1 METTAPV
8 ADGHGAA
15 PAAAPEV
22 QTSWHSGFDQETSG
36 WLENRGLT
44 KLDEKSA
51 IPELVKG
58 FRNAEKYIGTPA
70 DKLVKIPDW
79 DKADKVELDQIYSK
93 LGRPNDPK
101 EYNIQVPD
109 GQPRDYADA
118 AQAKFHEI
126 GLSVRQANAL
136 VEWNNGQAQA
146 IIENQSTSK
155 AQAMK
160 DQEAGLR
167 NEWGDAYD
175 KYDSMAANA
184 INSLG
189 VKDNQLAALRDS
201 LGFDGAMKLF
211 ANIGEKIGE
220 AQYVSGEGRGGN
232 GPMTPAQAASKLA
245 QLKKDK
251 EWVNKYLAGNAEVN
265 AEMNRLQNISSPGF
279 IQF

>member
-101 EYNIQVPD
+101 EYNIPVPEGTSPD
-109 GQPRDYADA
+109 FADW
-118 AQAKFHEI
+118 AKGTFHEA
-126 GLSVRQANAL
+126 GLSARQASA
-136 VEWNNGQAQA
+136 VTAKWNEYVAGMMEGDGA
-146 IIENQSTSK
+146 SK

-175 KYDSMAANA
+175 KYDSVAANA
-184 INSLG
+184 IQSLG
-189 VKDNQLAALRDS
+189 LKDTQLAALRDS
-201 LGFDGAMKLF
+201 LGFDGAMKMF

-232 GPMTPAQAASKLA
+232 GPMTPAQAVSKIS
-245 QLKKDK
+245 QLQGDK
-251 EWVNKYLAGNAEVN
+251 EWVSKYLAGNVESRN
-265 AEMNRLQNISSPGF
+265 EMERLMKMAYPV
-279 IQF
+279 

>member
-15 PAAAPEV
+15 PAAAPEAP
-22 QTSWHSGFDQETSG
+22 TSWHSGFDQETSG

-70 DKLVKIPDW
+70 DKLLKIPDW

-101 EYNIQVPD
+101 EYNIPVPD
-109 GQPRDYADA
+109 GQPRDFADW
-118 AQAKFHEI
+118 AQGIFHEA
-126 GLSVRQANAL
+126 GLSTRQANA
-136 VEWNNGQAQA
+136 VTSKWNEYVAGMM
-146 IIENQSTSK
+146 EGDGVSK

-175 KYDSMAANA
+175 KYDSIAANA
-184 INSLG
+184 IQSLG
-189 VKDNQLAALRDS
+189 LKDTQLAALRDS
-201 LGFDGAMKLF
+201 LGFDGAMKMF

-220 AQYVSGEGRGGN
+220 AQYVSGEGRSGN
-232 GPMTPAQAASKLA
+232 GPMTPAQAVSKIS
-245 QLKKDK
+245 QLQGDK
-251 EWVNKYLAGNAEVN
+251 EWVSKYLAGNVESRN
-265 AEMNRLQNISSPGF
+265 EMERLMKMAYPV
-279 IQF
+279 